1 MNRIVKRDG
10 SIVTFDS
17 QKIEQ
22 AILKAA
28 KVTKE
33 FTEAEVSKVTNKVI
47 LMAQEI
53 ANKKESNLKAPTVE
67 EVQDAVEIALYSF
80 GYTQTAKA
88 YILYR
93 EQRAR
98 IRDFA
103 AGLNNEMVDDYLE
116 QLDWQVNENSNMSY
130 SIQGLNNYIASNVSK
145 NYWLNKIYPEQ
156 IKNAHLN
163 GDIHIHDLNII
174 SVYCVGWDL
183 KDLLLE
189 GFKGVKGKVS
199 SKPPKHFRTAL
210 GQMVNFLYTMQGE
223 SAGAQAFSNFD
234 TLLAP
239 FVRYDGLNFEQVKQC
254 IQEFVFNMNV
264 PTRVG
269 FQSPFTNL
277 SFDIVC
283 PANMKEKC

>member
-17 QKIEQ
+17 KKIEQ

-93 EQRAR
+93 EQRTTRLASKR
-98 IRDFA
+98 KLKHVIF
-103 AGLNNEMVDDYLE
+103 
-116 QLDWQVNENSNMSY
+116 Y
-130 SIQGLNNYIASNVSK
+130 SR
-145 NYWLNKIYPEQ
+145 
-156 IKNAHLN
+156 
-163 GDIHIHDLNII
+163 
-174 SVYCVGWDL
+174 
-183 KDLLLE
+183 
-189 GFKGVKGKVS
+189 FK
-199 SKPPKHFRTAL
+199 
-210 GQMVNFLYTMQGE
+210 
-223 SAGAQAFSNFD
+223 
-234 TLLAP
+234 
-239 FVRYDGLNFEQVKQC
+239 
-254 IQEFVFNMNV
+254 
-264 PTRVG
+264 
-269 FQSPFTNL
+269 
-277 SFDIVC
+277 
-283 PANMKEKC
+283 

>member
-1 MNRIVKRDG
+1 MNKIVKRDG
-10 SIVTFDS
+10 AIVTFDAS
-17 QKIEQ
+17 KIET

-33 FTEAEVSKVTNKVI
+33 FDEKEAAKVTNKVI

-93 EQRAR
+93 EQRSR

-130 SIQGLNNYIASNVSK
+130 
-145 NYWLNKIYPEQ
+145 
-156 IKNAHLN
+156 
-163 GDIHIHDLNII
+163 
-174 SVYCVGWDL
+174 
-183 KDLLLE
+183 
-189 GFKGVKGKVS
+189 
-199 SKPPKHFRTAL
+199 
-210 GQMVNFLYTMQGE
+210 
-223 SAGAQAFSNFD
+223 
-234 TLLAP
+234 
-239 FVRYDGLNFEQVKQC
+239 
-254 IQEFVFNMNV
+254 
-264 PTRVG
+264 
-269 FQSPFTNL
+269 
-277 SFDIVC
+277 
-283 PANMKEKC
+283 

>member
-1 MNRIVKRDG
+1 MEKIVKRDG
-10 SIVTFDS
+10 SIVSFDAS
-17 QKIEQ
+17 KIES

-33 FTEAEVSKVTNKVI
+33 FDEKAAQKVTKKVV
-47 LMAQEI
+47 LMAEEV
-53 ANKKESNLKAPTVE
+53 ANRKESNLKAPTVE
-67 EVQDAVEIALYSF
+67 EVQDAVELALYSF
-80 GYTQTAKA
+80 GYTATAKA

-93 EQRAR
+93 EQRTR

-103 AGLNNEMVDDYLE
+103 AGLNIDMVDDYLK

-130 SIQGLNNYIASNVSK
+130 SIQGLNNYIASNISK
-145 NYWLNKIYPEQ
+145 NYWLNKIYPEE
-156 IKNAHLN
+156 IKNAHQK

-183 KDLLLE
+183 KDLLME

-199 SKPPKHFRTAL
+199 SKPARHFRTAL

-239 FVRYDGLNFEQVKQC
+239 FLRYDGDRKSV
-254 IQEFVFNMNV
+254 V
-264 PTRVG
+264 
-269 FQSPFTNL
+269 
-277 SFDIVC
+277 
-283 PANMKEKC
+283 